1 MTIYEQLRRTL
12 IEALGEEVAEQL
24 MADLQRR
31 PEQETAVVL
40 ELLGELRERSA
51 KVAQMALEALP
62 ELQRRAGPAVL
73 APWLDL
79 AVAVTGASGAAGLRY
94 VKETPLLLGVIE
106 PPSARSGVLAVA
118 LELAENTPNLALDFL
133 RAAPELLPRVPA
145 GDLPAWAE
153 IGLELSRWDYVL
165 GIEFFRQLPAIAAV
179 IPLQDV
185 RGWVEL
191 GMKLVTQNSLGKTDY
206 VGTLEYFRA
215 SPRLLGGVEGAD
227 VRRLIVRL
235 GSALVHHAP
244 ESSTT
249 FLAEAPALL
258 SAMPEGWRVRVLQY
272 GLPLA
277 ERDAQ
282 AALAYL
288 RRCPEIVSAL
298 DPARTDR
305 FEDWFRS
312 GMETLEYSAEGARAY
327 FALETNKALAS
338 VERALSGVSLRQVA
352 RSLNLFAEALCGV
365 ELAITSLPESG
376 DTALRPSVSPDG
388 RTLALPAILRRY
400 PTREENS
407 RLYTVMTAHE
417 AGHLEFGTYD
427 VAFGRLADLIA
438 AVQSRYHGAASA
450 APPISNLEDF
460 FHLYPQPGLIRDLW
474 TVLEDA
480 RVEWRL
486 QREYPGLRRDLAAL
500 ARDAV
505 ATRSLTHGLSVRELV
520 VDTLLLL
527 STSGPDTVRIPEA
540 ITDVVA
546 ELWALCRTILRATA
560 TADETIRLADQV
572 YVAMDRLLG
581 PAADAP
587 AGTQCLPADIGPG
600 PRAAETAGAY
610 RPVTNWTYRGDMNPE
625 LVRDRSKKAGHPDE
639 ESPAEIARKI
649 PGASSPPVSPGSSS
663 GDRTLTSDDVARQ
676 GPAGSALADW
686 LAVGPGRS
694 GSGRIAGER
703 SFLYD
708 EWDGAIKDY
717 RAGWC
722 RVVEREGP
730 EGGPDFAEEI
740 LAAHAPMVRLLRRY
754 FESLKP
760 SGLRRLYGQADG
772 EELDLDAVV
781 RLTADRAAGV
791 EPSDRLY
798 ARRDKRDRQVAAAF
812 LVDMSGSTSRQLH
825 PERGTVMTVEQEG
838 LIVLCEALE
847 AIGDQ
852 YAVYGYSGQGR
863 QHVDFV
869 VLKDFDEAGG
879 RPAQRIGAMSP
890 LQQNRDGAAIRHAT
904 RKLLARQARVRLL
917 VLMSDGR
924 PLDDGYADEY
934 SLEDTKMALREA
946 RMQGVE
952 PFCITVDREAD
963 DYLRRMYGDVRFLV
977 LDRVEALPERLPRLY
992 YQLTK

>member
-1 MTIYEQLRRTL
+1 MANGDQLRRIL
-12 IEALGEEVAEQL
+12 ADALGDAVAGQL
-24 MADLQRR
+24 MADLQRL

-40 ELLGELRERSA
+40 ELLGELRARSA

-62 ELQRRAGPAVL
+62 ELQRRTGVEVL

-79 AVAVTGASGAAGLRY
+79 AVAVIAASGAAGLRY
-94 VKETPLLLGVIE
+94 AKETPLLLGVIE
-106 PPSARSGVLAVA
+106 PPSSRARVLAVA
-118 LELAENTPNLALDFL
+118 LELAESTPNLALDFL

-145 GDLPAWAE
+145 GDVPAWAE
-153 IGLELSRWDYVL
+153 IGLELSSWDYVL
-165 GIEFFRQLPAIAAV
+165 GVEFFRQLPAVAAV
-179 IPLQDV
+179 MPIQDV
-185 RGWVEL
+185 RDWVAL
-191 GMKLVTQNSLGKTDY
+191 GMKLVTKNSLGKTDY

-215 SPRLLGGVEGAD
+215 SPRLLGGVEGAE
-227 VRRLIVRL
+227 VRRLVVRL
-235 GSALVHHAP
+235 GAVLAHHAP

-258 SAMPEGWRVRVLQY
+258 SSMPADWRVQVLQY
-272 GLPLA
+272 GLLLA

-288 RRCPEIVSAL
+288 RRCPEIVAAL
-298 DPARTDR
+298 GPRTDR

-338 VERALSGVSLRQVA
+338 VERALSGVPLRQVA
-352 RSLNLFAEALCGV
+352 RSLKLFAEALCGV
-365 ELAITSLPESG
+365 ELAITALPESG
-376 DTALRPSVSPDG
+376 DAALRPRVSPDG

-400 PTREENS
+400 PTWEENS

-427 VAFGRLADLIA
+427 VAFDRLADLIA
-438 AVQSRYHGAASA
+438 AVHGRYHEA
-450 APPISNLEDF
+450 APVAPPSTLEDV

-474 TVLEDA
+474 TLLEDA

-486 QREYPGLRRDLAAL
+486 QHEYPGLRGDLAGL

-527 STSGPDTVRIPEA
+527 STAGPDTARVPAA
-540 ITDVVA
+540 ITDVVT

-560 TADETIRLADQV
+560 TAEETIRLADQV

-581 PAADAP
+581 PAADGAPGAP
-587 AGTQCLPADIGPG
+587 AQAADIGPG
-600 PRAAETAGAY
+600 PQAAETAGAY
-610 RPVTNWTYRGDMNPE
+610 RPVTNWAYRGDMNPE
-625 LVRDRSKKAGHPDE
+625 LVRDRSKDAGRPDE
-639 ESPAEIARKI
+639 ESPTEIARKI
-649 PGASSPPVSPGSSS
+649 PGVSTTSVGPGAAS
-663 GDRTLTSDDVARQ
+663 GDRTLTPEEVARP

-686 LAVGPGRS
+686 LGVGPGRS
-694 GSGRIAGER
+694 GSGRPGDR

-781 RLTADRAAGV
+781 RLPADRAAGV

-798 ARRDKRDRQVAAAF
+798 ARREKRDRQVAAAF
-812 LVDMSGSTSRQLH
+812 LVDMSGSTSRQLQ

-838 LIVLCEALE
+838 LIVLCEALA

-863 QHVDFV
+863 GHVDFI

-879 RPAQRIGAMSP
+879 RPAQRIGAMAP

-946 RMQGVE
+946 RQQGVE

-992 YQLTK
+992 QHLTT